1 MASLNNLG
9 GATNMTSS
17 AGSGAGGVSGM
28 LKTIT
33 DFVQS
38 GNNKYIIFA
47 IVILVALSL
56 GIYYAYKSNLSPE
69 LNKFFNQ
76 IQGQSVKSEVD
87 SNAAESKDATLYLF
101 KVDWC
106 PHCKKAEPIFQEV
119 EQQVKVNPIE
129 GHNVTF
135 KIVDCEAEP
144 TMADKFSVSGYP
156 TIKLDKGGEIIEYD
170 AKPDKQHLME
180 FLKSSL

>member
-9 GATNMTSS
+9 GATNMASS
-17 AGSGAGGVSGM
+17 AGSGAGISGM

-47 IVILVALSL
+47 IVILVALSV

-76 IQGQSVKSEVD
+76 IQGQSVKAEAD
-87 SNAAESKDATLYLF
+87 SNTESKDATLYLF

-119 EQQVKVNPIE
+119 EQEVKANPIE

-144 TMADKFSVSGYP
+144 TMADKFSVSGFP

-170 AKPDKQHLME
+170 AKPDKQNLMD

>member
-1 MASLNNLG
+1 MSSLNNLG
-9 GATNMTSS
+9 GATNMAAS
-17 AGSGAGGVSGM
+17 AGSGAGISTM

-38 GNNKYIIFA
+38 GNNKYIIMA
-47 IVILVALSL
+47 IVVLVALSV

-69 LNKFFNQ
+69 LNKLFNQ
-76 IQGQSVKSEVD
+76 IQGQSVKAEAD
-87 SNAAESKDATLYLF
+87 SNTESKDATLYLF

-106 PHCKKAEPIFQEV
+106 PHCKKAEPIFNEV
-119 EQQVKVNPIE
+119 EQEVKINPIE

-144 TMADKFSVSGYP
+144 TMADKFSVSGFP

-170 AKPDKQHLME
+170 AKPDKQHLMD
-180 FLKSSL
+180 FLQSSL

>member
-1 MASLNNLG
+1 MASLNNIG
-9 GATNMTSS
+9 GATNLASS
-17 AGSGAGGVSGM
+17 SGSGAGFSNM

-47 IVILVALSL
+47 IVILVALSV

-76 IQGQSVKSEVD
+76 IQGQSVKSELD
-87 SNAAESKDATLYLF
+87 SNAAESKDAIMYLF

-106 PHCKKAEPIFQEV
+106 PHCKKAEPIFNEV
-119 EQQVKVNPIE
+119 EEEVKAKPFD

-170 AKPDKQHLME
+170 AKPDKQHLMD
-180 FLKSSL
+180 FLNSSL